1 MQPTPDQFSL
11 SLTKAPLP
19 RSPTTCVLQLVVVSG
34 NWCDIASSFFV
45 AILPPLMEPAMNDQQ
60 RSGCPI
66 NLTLEVV
73 GDKWSLLV
81 IRDMMFGN
89 RRHFRELLTKS
100 EEGISSNILADR
112 LKTLLEQGIITRDDD
127 PSHKQKGI
135 YSLTEQGIELLPIL
149 AQMSGWG
156 FKYLPVSEELGI
168 RAKLLSEGGPKMWA
182 EFMDQLRETHL
193 GVKRRKKVGPSVGE
207 RLQAAYERV
216 VRRKGH

>member
-1 MQPTPDQFSL
+1 MTDH
-11 SLTKAPLP
+11 
-19 RSPTTCVLQLVVVSG
+19 
-34 NWCDIASSFFV
+34 
-45 AILPPLMEPAMNDQQ
+45 Q

-66 NLTLEVV
+66 NLSLAVV
-73 GDKWSLLV
+73 GDKWSLLI

-112 LKTLLEQGIITRDDD
+112 LKTLLDQGIVTWADD

-135 YSLTEQGIELLPIL
+135 YSLSEQGIELLPVL
-149 AQMSGWG
+149 AQMSSWG

-182 EFMDQLRETHL
+182 EFMDELRETHL
-193 GVKRRKKVGPSVGE
+193 GVTRRKKAGPSVGE
-207 RLQAAYERV
+207 RLQAAYEQV
-216 VRRKGH
+216 MARKQRG

>member
-1 MQPTPDQFSL
+1 MRED
-11 SLTKAPLP
+11 
-19 RSPTTCVLQLVVVSG
+19 
-34 NWCDIASSFFV
+34 
-45 AILPPLMEPAMNDQQ
+45 Q
-60 RSGCPI
+60 RSGCSI
-66 NLTLEVV
+66 DVTLEVV

-81 IRDMMFGN
+81 IRDMVFGN

-112 LKTLLEQGIITRDDD
+112 LKTLLDQGIITPDDE

-168 RAKLLSEGGPKMWA
+168 RAKLLSEGGPKMWT
-182 EFMDQLRETHL
+182 EFMDASRASHV
-193 GVKRRKKVGPSVGE
+193 GVKRRRKSGPSVGE
-207 RLQAAYERV
+207 RLQTAYEKVMAKKR
-216 VRRKGH
+216 